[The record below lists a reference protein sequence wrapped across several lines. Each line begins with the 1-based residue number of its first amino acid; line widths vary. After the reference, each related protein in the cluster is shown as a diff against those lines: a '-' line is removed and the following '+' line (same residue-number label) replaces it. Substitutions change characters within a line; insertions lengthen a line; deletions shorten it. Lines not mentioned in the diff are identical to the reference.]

1 MQVATGS
8 SETVEAR
15 DDQSVTFAQPV
26 EAFFKRSAV
35 VARRPGDFLR
45 EYFFAPRVG
54 ELLKLEVEVL
64 GAADARVSGGA
75 HVLVLNVSFRSAP
88 TTACTRRRGY
98 SRLIRMTSA
107 LPPCPAAPIICASI
121 VAREVRLRLCE

>member
-1 MQVATGS
+1 MIVVNNEEAPIRMAGS
-8 SETVEAR
+8 DVG
-15 DDQSVTFAQPV
+15 DLNIPSVSV
-26 EAFFKRSAV
+26 FKS
-35 VARRPGDFLR
+35 F
-45 EYFFAPRVG
+45 G

>member
-35 VARRPGDFLR
+35 VARRLGDFLR

-64 GAADARVSGGA
+64 GAAADARVSDGA
-75 HVLVLNVSFRSAP
+75 HVMVLNVSLGSRVSA
-88 TTACTRRRGY
+88 A
-98 SRLIRMTSA
+98 
-107 LPPCPAAPIICASI
+107 
-121 VAREVRLRLCE
+121 